1 MTPEQRLAD
10 ELEEAGEL
18 LAIFNE
24 CRTSENWRA
33 FQASL
38 RRAHMINVNYGI
50 NFEIGRPVIRV
61 PTRPAETLRDRLVIS
76 LEAIIQQARQD
87 PELDSWDVA
96 EWIVAKVER
105 DIGQPIEV

>member
-38 RRAHMINVNYGI
+38 RRAHMI